1 VTFPIVPG
9 GISCREVVEIVTEYL
24 DGALPPEAVAQ
35 LEVHLAACPPCRV
48 YVEQIR
54 QTARVAAAAEAELE
68 VHPDREALLATF
80 REFRRTAPQ

>member
-24 DGALPPEAVAQ
+24 EGALPPEVAAK
-35 LEVHLAACPPCRV
+35 LEEHLAACPPCRI

-68 VHPDREALLATF
+68 RHPDREALLATF
-80 REFRRTAPQ
+80 REFRRTASR